1 MTANVDP
8 SLPTAASTKNVEPGL
23 PVAPPAAVLATD
35 AVEGLPPARRTP
47 ARMAV
52 RRFSANRLAVAGAVM
67 LVLLLA
73 AVLLLPVVTTL
84 DPYTVDPLYVR
95 AQPSP
100 GHLLGTDGVGR
111 DVLARLVYGGQIS
124 MLIGFSAAL
133 TSVLLGSVIGALAGT
148 IGGWV
153 DSALMRTAD
162 VFMSFPGLIAIIVVV
177 GIFGSNILVLILL
190 LAAFGWTQTARVVR
204 GMILSLREREY
215 VLASRA
221 VGAKPIWLITRH
233 LLPAALSQ
241 VVVLMTLEV
250 AGFILSE
257 AALSFLGV
265 GVQPPTASWGNML
278 QTAQQY
284 TVISSMPWL
293 WIPPGAAIAVTVLA
307 INFVGDGLRDALDP
321 RQR

>member
-1 MTANVDP
+1 MTATIDPNVP
-8 SLPTAASTKNVEPGL
+8 EGGAETTAAAVGSD
-23 PVAPPAAVLATD
+23 AA
-35 AVEGLPPARRTP
+35 EGLSSVRRSP
-47 ARMAV
+47 ARMALS
-52 RRFSANRLAVAGAVM
+52 RYLANRLAVAGAVV
-67 LVLLLA
+67 LVVLLL
-73 AVLLLPVVTTL
+73 AVLLLPVLTHL
-84 DPYTVDPLYVR
+84 DPYTVDPMNVR
-95 AQPSP
+95 DKPSP
-100 GHLLGTDGVGR
+100 GHLLGTDNIGR
-111 DVLARLVYGGQIS
+111 DVFARLVYGGRVS

-133 TSVLLGSVIGALAGT
+133 LAVLIGSTIGALAGT
-148 IGGWV
+148 LGGWL
-153 DSALMRTAD
+153 DSTLMRMAD

-177 GIFGSNILVLILL
+177 GIFGANVLVLVLL

-215 VLASRA
+215 VQAARA
-221 VGAKPIWLITRH
+221 FGAKPFWLITRH

-265 GVQPPTASWGNML
+265 GIQPPTASWGNML
-278 QTAQQY
+278 QSAQQY

-293 WIPPGAAIAVTVLA
+293 WLPPGVAIALTVLA